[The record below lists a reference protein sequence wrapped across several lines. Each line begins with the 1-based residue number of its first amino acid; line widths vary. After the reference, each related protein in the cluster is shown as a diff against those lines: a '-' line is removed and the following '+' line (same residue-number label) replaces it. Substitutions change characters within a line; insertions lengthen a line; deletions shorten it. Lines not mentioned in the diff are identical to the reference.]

1 MNEHRSI
8 TRIFQAYRYFKL
20 MYKTTFTWVA
30 ALGIRLATEE
40 AKRAEI
46 SDIFHKFLISVARP
60 LYFSA
65 RVSSVV
71 EPEMT

>member
-1 MNEHRSI
+1 MS
-8 TRIFQAYRYFKL
+8 KL
-20 MYKTTFTWVA
+20 QILVAQTLLNKLVELRTWVA

-46 SDIFHKFLISVARP
+46 SDIFHKFYQSGRRKDRVVLRSFFVA
-60 LYFSA
+60 
-65 RVSSVV
+65 V